1 MSGATLTNVADLVRR
16 HAVAQGSAEALVQVR
31 PQRRALTWAELDA
44 ELDAVAAGYAEHG
57 LRAGHRIGL
66 AGPNSIDYVICY
78 LAALRAGLVAVPLD
92 TDAGPEARDALAAE
106 IGVKLLLGADLPLD
120 PGRLARPG
128 APAVVSPPD
137 AEALAVLLRSAGTT
151 GDPAWA
157 MLSHRA
163 LLAPLQAL
171 DVGALDTGVTL
182 VAALPLSHVFGLTG
196 VLGGWLGA
204 GGRLVVAEPYG
215 DQLAEVIAAE
225 SVDVLPAT
233 PALLLRLVRSDPSP
247 ESLQSLRW
255 VLAGGGPVPDW
266 LAAEFVERTGLR
278 IDRGYGLSETAAGV
292 TATFG
297 GPVLGPAHVGRPLP
311 GVEVQ
316 VRTPGT
322 ASGTG
327 AEVRYPVEHTEA
339 GERGSEEP
347 GLIAVRGANL
357 FSGYWPD
364 GAGGPDA
371 DGWFVTDD
379 LGYVRDTEL
388 FLVERSREVITV
400 QGFPVYPAEVEHV
413 LREVPAVTGAAAVGV
428 PDDRRGMRIVAY
440 VSGDISVAELIEHC
454 RRLAPYKRPSE
465 IHQVDDL
472 PRGVLGEVQRTEVR
486 RRHVPDGAR

>member
-1 MSGATLTNVADLVRR
+1 MSGAALSNVADLVGR
-16 HAVAQGSAEALVQVR
+16 HAVERGSAEALVQVR

-57 LRAGHRIGL
+57 LRAGHRVGL
-66 AGPNSIDYVICY
+66 TGPNSIDYVICY

-92 TDAGPEARDALAAE
+92 TDAGPAARDVLATE
-106 IGVKLLLGADLPLD
+106 LGVKLLLGAELPLD
-120 PGRLARPG
+120 PARLARPG

-137 AEALAVLLRSAGTT
+137 AEALAVLLRSAGTS
-151 GDPAWA
+151 GNPAWA

-171 DVGALDTGVTL
+171 ELGSLDAGFTVA
-182 VAALPLSHVFGLTG
+182 AALPLSHVFGLTG
-196 VLGGWLGA
+196 VLGSWLGA
-204 GGRLVVAEPYG
+204 GARLVVAEPYG

-233 PALLLRLVRSDPSP
+233 PALLLGLVRSDPSP
-247 ESLQSLRW
+247 ESLRSLRC
-255 VLAGGGPVPDW
+255 VLAGGGSVPDW
-266 LAAEFVERTGLR
+266 LDAEFVERTGLR

-322 ASGTG
+322 ASATG
-327 AEVRYPVEHTEA
+327 AELRYPVEHTEA
-339 GERGSEEP
+339 GGRGSEEP
-347 GLIAVRGANL
+347 GLIVVRGANL

-379 LGYVRDTEL
+379 LGYVRDSEL
-388 FLVERSREVITV
+388 FLVERSREVMTV

-428 PDDRRGMRIVAY
+428 PDERRGTRIVAY
-440 VSGDISVAELIEHC
+440 VTGNVSVDDLAAQC
-454 RRLAPYKRPSE
+454 RRLAPYKRPAE
-465 IHQVDDL
+465 IHVVDDL

-486 RRHVPDGAR
+486 RRHDPAAVR